1 MQLLSKMEKRSCTST
16 MSPDK
21 WCPRSKLLLHEEKSI
36 ECFPQID
43 FDVLKMFSELKTRK
57 KLREKEEAK
66 KKKEEEKA

>member
-1 MQLLSKMEKRSCTST
+1 MQLLSKTQKKSCIST

-21 WCPRSKLLLHEEKSI
+21 WCPRSKLNLHEARSI
-36 ECFPQID
+36 AWFPQID

-66 KKKEEEKA
+66 KKKEEEKI